1 MIKEKFKSLREKSK
15 KICLKTSVVLGSV
28 GAIIM
33 MNSMRVFAAA
43 PTGTVGG
50 DTQIQSQDANTV
62 ASRIFTANQGIAT
75 AFGGALIGIAVVIIG
90 IKMIM
95 ASKKQEARSEAMD
108 SIMTVIIAALLIGG
122 FAIFAGLFWGWG
134 TK

>member
-1 MIKEKFKSLREKSK
+1 MMKEKVKDIKG
-15 KICLKTSVVLGSV
+15 KTKRTWLGLSSISTSAAVVLLGSSK
-28 GAIIM
+28 A
-33 MNSMRVFAAA
+33 FAD
-43 PTGTVGG
+43 VGG
-50 DTQIQSQDANTV
+50 ASSITSQNPSTV
-62 ASRIFTANQGIAT
+62 ASRIFAANQGIAE

-122 FAIFAGLFWGWG
+122 FAVFAGLFWGWG
-134 TK
+134 SK